1 MEQKEQTRI
10 GASTRRRGQ
19 RKEMMI
25 RTEDCFR
32 RRSCNRDLGS
42 SEDCFRWRSKVAEEG
57 EVDSHRRSRN
67 RSLGSSEGNLTSL
80 ERV

>member
-10 GASTRRRGQ
+10 GASTRRREQ

-32 RRSCNRDLGS
+32 RRSRNLGS
-42 SEDCFRWRSKVAEEG
+42 SEDFFRWRRSKVAEEG
-57 EVDSHRRSRN
+57 EVDFHRRSRN